1 MKARCQCGDLTA
13 EIQDD
18 AYRLVVACHCLD
30 CQRRSGSPF
39 GVVAYFPESNVTV
52 TGLSYEF
59 ERPTDEGNSFTNGF
73 CPRCGST
80 LYVRTNKHAMLL
92 GITVGSFADAGFPP
106 PVRSVYEQSRHG
118 WVGLPQDLP
127 RHPRGSNS

>member
-13 EIQDD
+13 EISED

-39 GVVAYFPESNVTV
+39 GLIAYFPGSSVAID
-52 TGLSYEF
+52 GPASEF
-59 ERPTDEGNSFTNGF
+59 ERPTDEGNRLTNGF

-80 LYVRTNKHAMLL
+80 LYVRTSKHAMMV
-92 GITVGSFADAGFPP
+92 GITVGSFADASFPP
-106 PVRSVYEQSRHG
+106 PVRSVYEQSRHA
-118 WVGLPQDLP
+118 WIDLPQDLP
-127 RHPRGSNS
+127 RHARGSNS